1 MDTIAQIDT
10 KKLIEIAKAHGITW
24 LALFGSMARGE
35 ATGASDVDLAVRFD
49 KPISLFDLVGAQL
62 AMEAALGR
70 AVDLIPMDDAYP
82 FVRQSMANDLV
93 VLYEA
98 SKDDSAKQVAVNAHT
113 R

>member
-1 MDTIAQIDT
+1 MATMTQIDT
-10 KKLIEIAKAHGITW
+10 EKLIEIAKAQDIIW

-35 ATGASDVDLAVRFD
+35 ATAQSDVDLAVRFG

-70 AVDLIPMDDAYP
+70 SVDLIPIDDAYP
-82 FVRQSMANDLV
+82 FIRQSMANDLL
-93 VLYEA
+93 VLYET
-98 SKDDSAKQVAVNAHT
+98 SNNDIAKQVMNHAHN